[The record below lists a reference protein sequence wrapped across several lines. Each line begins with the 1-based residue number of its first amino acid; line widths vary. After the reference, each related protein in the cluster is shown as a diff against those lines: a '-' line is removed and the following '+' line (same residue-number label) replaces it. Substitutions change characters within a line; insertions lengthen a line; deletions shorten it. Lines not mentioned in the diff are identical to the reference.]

1 MYFYKVS
8 WSHFEDY
15 DPKEFTSEKKW
26 SKRQF
31 DTLIKELIEQ
41 ACTKLLGV
49 EGDLIGNAKIMKEVW
64 KILET
69 KGFIPVMYQAE
80 YDLYGSC
87 YIDKDDIS
95 DSGYNKVIDKKLLR
109 QIIAHNMR
117 IVEV

>member
-80 YDLYGSC
+80 YDLYGS
-87 YIDKDDIS
+87 YYVDDIN
-95 DSGYNKVIDKKLLR
+95 DDDYNEVINKKLL
-109 QIIAHNMR
+109 QLIIVHNMR
-117 IVEV
+117 VVEV